1 MWKEKKSSFS
11 KLRAVGPFLTLYK
24 LCTWTELRWKHPD
37 SILVSYFSFWKK
49 MTTMYKKTSLCQ
61 TWEWLRTPAKRTQ
74 STGVFNSLISVQ
86 TIQSRHMC
94 AYTAISRWWCFP
106 SRPLVNTLFFNEVIT
121 SLFPFCVPPTPQTL
135 SFYWQ
140 PALFLWY
147 QSPFLENCLIN

>member
-1 MWKEKKSSFS
+1 MEGKKSSFS

-24 LCTWTELRWKHPD
+24 LCTWTEPRWKHPKPYPC
-37 SILVSYFSFWKK
+37 ILFFILKENDNYVQKN
-49 MTTMYKKTSLCQ
+49 SLCQ

-74 STGVFNSLISVQ
+74 STGVFNLLISVQ

-94 AYTAISRWWCFP
+94 AYTAISRRWCFP
-106 SRPLVNTLFFNEVIT
+106 SHRLVNTLFFNKVIT

-140 PALFLWY
+140 PALLLWY